1 MYFVCLEVGR
11 KVRINRWLT
20 CSSIAKIDNS
30 LVSSQSSL
38 NQVKEGIEAYDLDE
52 KISRQGKNS
61 GNGQTIHI
69 DAACTVTARI
79 GEPETATETPSIH
92 LETVEKK
99 EEHLE
104 MAVSLTM
111 NEDDSQ

>member
-20 CSSIAKIDNS
+20 RSSIAKINNS

-38 NQVKEGIEAYDLDE
+38 NQVIEGIEAYDLDE

-61 GNGQTIHI
+61 GDGETIHI
-69 DAACTVTARI
+69 DAD
-79 GEPETATETPSIH
+79 

-104 MAVSLTM
+104 TAVSLTM